1 MVHCE
6 NCDRAY
12 EHADELDHE
21 TADEVTLV
29 EDGEKPEIRI
39 GAGKRDVWRCR
50 GCGSVLGV
58 R

>member
-29 EDGEKPEIRI
+29 EDGEKPASSSQRSWAVS
-39 GAGKRDVWRCR
+39 GPWRAT
-50 GCGSVLGV
+50 
-58 R
+58 